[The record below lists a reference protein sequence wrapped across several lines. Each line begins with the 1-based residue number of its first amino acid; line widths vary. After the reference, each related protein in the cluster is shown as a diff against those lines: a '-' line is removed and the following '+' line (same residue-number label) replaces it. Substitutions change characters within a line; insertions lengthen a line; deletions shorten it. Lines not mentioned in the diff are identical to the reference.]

1 MEEFMNLVMDLMKEK
16 PSLFAVLVT
25 ICVALSGV
33 TAVAAQTRP
42 EQAPWSVIQDYCL
55 GCHNSKAKVGGL
67 ALDALSPDRI
77 GQDAKTWEAVIRK
90 LRGGLMPPPG
100 AKHPDGQSVVELIS
114 WLEKEIDGAVAEPP
128 AGRVTMRRLNRREYA
143 YVIRDL
149 LGIQIEAEKLLP
161 IDDRKGN
168 FDNNAT
174 GLQVSPAFVDQYV
187 VAAREIAIRAM
198 GDAEAPPITTTYG
211 DVENMVIS
219 LPPKGAPGTGRQQH
233 HIEGMPLGTRGGFS
247 VKHTFPVDGEYELTI
262 GDMALARE
270 VPRMEFENTVIALL
284 DGKEIYRTNIGGEPD
299 HKAIDQRLDPAVEE
313 INGRLRKIK
322 FKATAGQHELTVT
335 FLQRSFAESD
345 ERIRTNALEGG
356 QERIQAAHALQ
367 IRGPLTVTG
376 MSDSTSRKKI
386 FICKPL
392 GKADEPICARKIVS
406 NFARRAFR
414 RPVTDEDLNPL
425 MAFYKAGYTDGGFE
439 RGVRDAVTA
448 ILASP
453 HFLYRAE
460 SGNAVGT
467 RSVSD
472 LELASRLSFFLW
484 SSLPDEELL
493 DLATRSRLSQPDV
506 LAKQVRRMLADPRAA
521 SLVDDFAFQWLNVAK
536 LDEITPDNRL
546 FPQAS
551 GLLDPRGMFKE
562 ELRLF
567 IEDVLRNNRSVMDL
581 LTGNYTFL
589 NERLAEHYGIE
600 TVKGSH
606 FRRVTLED
614 DARSGLLGKG
624 AILMLTAY
632 PNRTSPVLRGAWI
645 LERLLGSPPAPP
657 PPNVPTL
664 AENRPGQ
671 PAKTVR
677 ERMEQH
683 RSKPTCFGCH
693 GVMDPLGMALEN
705 FSAVGQYRTHD
716 QETLTA
722 IDSSG
727 LLPDGSAIKGPGDLR
742 RALAARPDRFVQ
754 AFTENLLTYSLGRS
768 LDYSDMP
775 AVRRIVRGA
784 EKDDF
789 RFESIVLGI
798 ISSDAF
804 RKREASTVSQAAVR

>member
-1 MEEFMNLVMDLMKEK
+1 M
-16 PSLFAVLVT
+16 
-25 ICVALSGV
+25 ICVGLGGV
-33 TAVAAQTRP
+33 PAIAAQAGP
-42 EQAPWSVIQDYCL
+42 QQAPFSVIQDYCL

-67 ALDALSPDRI
+67 ALDTMSPDRI
-77 GQDAKTWEAVIRK
+77 AQDAKTWEAVIRK

-100 AKHPDGQSVVELIS
+100 SKHPDGQSVVELIS
-114 WLEKEIDGAVAEPP
+114 WLEKQIDAADPNPP
-128 AGRVTMRRLNRREYA
+128 AGRVSLRRLNRREYT

-149 LGIQIEAEKLLP
+149 LGIDIQAEKLLP

-168 FDNNAT
+168 FDNNAA
-174 GLQVSPAFVDQYV
+174 GLQVSPSFVNQYV
-187 VAAREIAIRAM
+187 AAAREIAREAI
-198 GDAEAPPITTTYG
+198 GDAEAPPVTTTFG

-219 LPPKGAPGTGRQQH
+219 LPPKGAPGTGKQQH
-233 HIEGMPLGTRGGFS
+233 HIEGMPLGTRGGFT
-247 VKHTFPVDGEYELTI
+247 VKHIFPVDGDYELTI

-270 VPRMEFENTVIALL
+270 VPRMEFENTVIVLL

-313 INGRLRKIK
+313 INGRLRKIPL
-322 FKATAGQHELTVT
+322 KATAGQHELTVT
-335 FLQRSFAESD
+335 FLQRSYAESD
-345 ERIRTNALEGG
+345 ERIRTTALEGG

-367 IRGPLTVTG
+367 IRGPLKVTG
-376 MSDSTSRKKI
+376 MSDSASRKKI
-386 FICKPL
+386 FICKPQS
-392 GKADEPICARKIVS
+392 KADETVCARKIVS

-414 RPVTDEDLNPL
+414 RPVTDEDVNPL
-425 MAFYKAGYTDGGFE
+425 MAFYKAGYSDGGFD

-448 ILASP
+448 ALASP

-460 SGNAVGT
+460 SGNTLTSA
-467 RSVSD
+467 RSLSD

-493 DLATRSRLSQPDV
+493 DLAARSRLSQPDV
-506 LAKQVRRMLADPRAA
+506 LARQVRRMLADPKAK
-521 SLVDDFAFQWLNVAK
+521 SLVDDFAFEWLNVAK

-551 GLLDPRGMFKE
+551 GLLDPRAMLKE

-567 IEDVLRNNRSVMDL
+567 IGDVLGNNRSVMDL
-581 LTGNYTFL
+581 LTANYTFL

-600 TVKGSH
+600 NVKGSH

-614 DARSGLLGKG
+614 DARYGLLGKG

-645 LERLLGSPPAPP
+645 LERILGSPPAPP

-671 PAKTVR
+671 QAKTVR

-705 FSAVGQYRTHD
+705 FSAVAQYRTHD

-727 LLPDGSAIKGPGDLR
+727 LLPDGTAIKGPGDLR
-742 RALAARPDRFVQ
+742 RALAARPERFVE
-754 AFTENLLTYSLGRS
+754 AFTENLLTYALGRS

-775 AVRRIVRGA
+775 AMRSIVRGA
-784 EKDDF
+784 EKDNY

-804 RKREASTVSQAAVR
+804 RKREAPSISQASVR